1 MCIYFI
7 FLISITQFSVV
18 LTNENQTDFNGTTSA
33 CDDGTTEENEEN
45 GGKKLSRVII
55 ILIIILAG
63 IPAFIC
69 ACILSNVACSTLKQ
83 RSQVKAEQSKERS
96 VQAGK
101 SSSKIG
107 MGFRGKTTSSGWTT
121 NSSNDDIELSSRD
134 SLDDYTMT
142 SPEIPER
149 SFEDEIGEQYWQ
161 ETSVDEKKKGTKKK
175 KKGKGKKKKSSKK

>member
-18 LTNENQTDFNGTTSA
+18 FLNENRTDFNATTSVY
-33 CDDGTTEENEEN
+33 DDVTTEEN

-107 MGFRGKTTSSGWTT
+107 IGFRGKTTSSGWTT

-142 SPEIPER
+142 SPEITER
-149 SFEDEIGEQYWQ
+149 SYDEEIGDQYWQ
-161 ETSVDEKKKGTKKK
+161 ETTVDEKKKGTKKK